1 MLDFITALPKVELH
15 VHLVGSASVPT
26 VLELARRHPD
36 RGVPTEEAALRAYYE
51 FTDFAHFIDV
61 YTAVNRLVRTGA
73 DVTELVLGLA
83 RDHAANNV
91 RYAEVT
97 VTPTSHLKSG
107 IDPAEVAEALTEGRR
122 LARERY
128 GVEYGWVFDIDGVD
142 LREGAPVTMEWV
154 REHRPEGTVGL
165 GLGGPEVG
173 VPREWFRDQFA
184 EARELGLRCLP
195 HAGETTGPET
205 VWSALTDLG
214 AERIGHGTSA
224 AEDVRLMAH
233 LADNN
238 IAVEVCPTSNVRT
251 RAVRTFER
259 HPLPVLLDS
268 GVPVTLATDDPG
280 MFHTTVNQEYL
291 TCHEVF
297 GLDAK
302 TLAELAVTGV
312 CASYA
317 PDVVKNALLADIKLV
332 QNSDH
337 V

>member
-1 MLDFITALPKVELH
+1 MLDFISALPKVELH

-26 VLELARRHPD
+26 VLELARRHPE

-51 FTDFAHFIDV
+51 FTDFPHFIDV

-142 LREGAPVTMEWV
+142 LRAGAPITMDWV
-154 REHRPEGTVGL
+154 RGHRPDGTVAL

-173 VPREWFRDQFA
+173 VPRAWFRDQFD

-224 AEDVRLMAH
+224 ARDARLMAH
-233 LADNN
+233 LADHD
-238 IAVEVCPTSNVRT
+238 IAVEVCPTSNIRT
-251 RAVRTFER
+251 KAVDTFAR

-297 GLDAK
+297 GFDRK
-302 TLAELAVTGV
+302 TLAELVITGV
-312 CASYA
+312 RASYA
-317 PDVVKNALLADIKLV
+317 PDVVKTALLADIKLV